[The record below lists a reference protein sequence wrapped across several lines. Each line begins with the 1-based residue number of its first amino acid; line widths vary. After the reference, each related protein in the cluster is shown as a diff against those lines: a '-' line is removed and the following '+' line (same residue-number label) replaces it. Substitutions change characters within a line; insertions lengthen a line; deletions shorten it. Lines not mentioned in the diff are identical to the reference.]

1 VHFEISRVA
10 PNKGTIALFAVV
22 VVAAIFSV
30 AYSFFPLIFIFSFFA
45 HRCNFPEHNVM
56 RQAEKA
62 PQQAMRCLAMR
73 GEGAVVV
80 AEDAQ

>member
-1 VHFEISRVA
+1 M

-62 PQQAMRCLAMR
+62 LAMR

-80 AEDAQ
+80 AEDVQ